1 MEINNKDKIIEYF
14 SSGNKQES
22 FIGVENEKF
31 LMRKDDNNRVD
42 YVDIKKILELFA
54 KKYDWQ
60 RIYEGDVPIGWMENS
75 TNNFFKDYP
84 YVDMLVHQ
92 EGEYTVKQVFE
103 KFLDDKDYSTIN
115 GLETIDYN

>member
-31 LMRKDDNNRVD
+31 LMRKDDNNRAD

-54 KKYDWQ
+54 KKYEWQ
-60 RIYEGDVPIGWMENS
+60 KIYEGPNIIGLS
-75 TNNFFKDYP
+75 K
-84 YVDMLVHQ
+84 
-92 EGEYTVKQVFE
+92 
-103 KFLDDKDYSTIN
+103 
-115 GLETIDYN
+115 